1 MIPNFLSCCCWY
13 PNAQIT
19 KTAAQ
24 TSEILYLGK
33 IAIRKRTLV
42 SSSMGTST
50 SIALPRTSIGY
61 LRVWVP
67 THARQE
73 IHIFIVL
80 LVDSRVTF
88 FISQYSTS
96 NCCNFCYLC
105 NFSFR
110 SLPRSRSQ
118 TTKTTATKTMAT
130 MTTATASAS
139 TVVRPTTQATAA
151 RSHLRASSAVDL
163 LPLHQRNNNRR
174 RRIRHRPLLFLLLLL
189 AVHHHTPPFPFHIRD
204 EDHRSRA
211 VVAVDA
217 LSIAPRIVRRGG
229 LPTMGAS
236 SSSSLCQSPSS
247 SSSSSSSS
255 MMATSDGSQLGGY
268 VATTSS
274 NCAEEG
280 ARRSDD
286 DDVTRRMTNKTWII
300 QWR

>member
-1 MIPNFLSCCCWY
+1 MLEDSL
-13 PNAQIT
+13 QINL
-19 KTAAQ
+19 A
-24 TSEILYLGK
+24 
-33 IAIRKRTLV
+33 
-42 SSSMGTST
+42 
-50 SIALPRTSIGY
+50 
-61 LRVWVP
+61 
-67 THARQE
+67 
-73 IHIFIVL
+73 
-80 LVDSRVTF
+80 
-88 FISQYSTS
+88 
-96 NCCNFCYLC
+96 
-105 NFSFR
+105 
-110 SLPRSRSQ
+110 

-130 MTTATASAS
+130 TATATASAS

-174 RRIRHRPLLFLLLLL
+174 RRIRHRPLLFLLPHL
-189 AVHHHTPPFPFHIRD
+189 AVHHHTLPLPFHIRD

-229 LPTMGAS
+229 LPTMTAS
-236 SSSSLCQSPSS
+236 SSSSLWQSPPSS
-247 SSSSSSSS
+247 WSSSSS

-268 VATTSS
+268 VATMSS

-286 DDVTRRMTNKTWII
+286 DDATRRMTNKTWII